1 MIFVRKVRIR
11 ENAGYNGKNEAG
23 RVRRERGLIL
33 LYRESCFGRAL
44 FAMKGSVYTL
54 IRA

>member
-1 MIFVRKVRIR
+1 MRGIMTKMRL
-11 ENAGYNGKNEAG
+11 EECG
-23 RVRRERGLIL
+23 ERGLIL